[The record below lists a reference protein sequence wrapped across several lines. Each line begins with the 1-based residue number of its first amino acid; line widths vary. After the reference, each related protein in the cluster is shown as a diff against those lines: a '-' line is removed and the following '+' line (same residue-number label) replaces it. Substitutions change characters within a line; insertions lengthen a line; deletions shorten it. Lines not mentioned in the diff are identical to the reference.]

1 MISRKTPSYSKLL
14 IKVADA
20 MDDYDCQHEHADWN
34 EMSSVA
40 IDAVAEWFDEVLEV
54 MGIMPSAIPSLLHW
68 QAHSHEYAFSGDNEM
83 DDETFGIPGEDQSS
97 DGSLGAQ
104 ASKSTHA

>member
-14 IKVADA
+14 IKVTDA
-20 MDDYDCQHEHADWN
+20 MDDYDCLHEHADWTDI
-34 EMSSVA
+34 SIVA

-68 QAHSHEYAFSGDNEM
+68 QAHSHEYSAFPGDNEM
-83 DDETFGIPGEDQSS
+83 DDETFGVSGENQQS
-97 DGSLGAQ
+97 DGPPGA
-104 ASKSTHA
+104 

>member
-1 MISRKTPSYSKLL
+1 MISCKSPAHSKLVL
-14 IKVADA
+14 KVAEA
-20 MDDYDCQHEHADWN
+20 LDDYDCMHEHADWT

-68 QAHSHEYAFSGDNEM
+68 QAHSHEYSAFSGDNEV
-83 DDETFGIPGEDQSS
+83 DDETLGISVQDEPG
-97 DGSLGAQ
+97 DGTPG
-104 ASKSTHA
+104 T